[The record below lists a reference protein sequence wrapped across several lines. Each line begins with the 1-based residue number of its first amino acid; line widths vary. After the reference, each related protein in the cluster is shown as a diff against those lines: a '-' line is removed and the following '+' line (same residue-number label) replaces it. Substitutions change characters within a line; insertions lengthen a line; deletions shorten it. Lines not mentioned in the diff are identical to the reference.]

1 MLMIVLLLQSFQR
14 KRLIRASVIHGL
26 AGSAAIMAST
36 YKAYLGEGL
45 GPLKPHL
52 TKLKIPH
59 PGRVGGYL
67 AMNLTMPTV
76 LAWVLGGNV
85 SNLEGA
91 RQSFCRMA
99 DQPKGFNEKDFRT
112 FLKDDDALI
121 RASKA
126 TWLLLPATATY
137 HVNAGGSCLHH
148 LTRQTA
154 PACQLCIVTIAGFLA
169 ALMNRHMLLF
179 L

>member
-1 MLMIVLLLQSFQR
+1 MLDHLLKQLEAQSSCLYLLQSFQR

-76 LAWVLGGNV
+76 LAWVLGGSV
-85 SNLEGA
+85 SNLEVA
-91 RQSFCRMA
+91 Q
-99 DQPKGFNEKDFRT
+99 GF
-112 FLKDDDALI
+112 
-121 RASKA
+121 
-126 TWLLLPATATY
+126 
-137 HVNAGGSCLHH
+137 
-148 LTRQTA
+148 Q
-154 PACQLCIVTIAGFLA
+154 
-169 ALMNRHMLLF
+169 
-179 L
+179 